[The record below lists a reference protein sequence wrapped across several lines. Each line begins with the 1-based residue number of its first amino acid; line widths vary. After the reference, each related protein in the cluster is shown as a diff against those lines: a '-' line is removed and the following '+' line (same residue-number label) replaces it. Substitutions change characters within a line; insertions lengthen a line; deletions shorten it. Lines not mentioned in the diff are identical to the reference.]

1 MIPTSRTGFQ
11 GAGMQ
16 IVAGVPLAVDEPA
29 DFRTFRIGPFG
40 IDKPR
45 DVDAAK
51 AVHGCCGSGFC
62 KPT

>member
-1 MIPTSRTGFQ
+1 MIPTSRTGPFQ

-40 IDKPR
+40 IDKLR
-45 DVDAAK
+45 DVDATLKQFTDVADR
-51 AVHGCCGSGFC
+51 VL
-62 KPT
+62 